1 MALFEDGD
9 RDNFF
14 RVYDRCIPEQ
24 YRATDLD
31 AQKVDFWLQ
40 IYFAI
45 YPALP
50 SAVAVGKRPSARDD
64 APGARHAPHDAS
76 GANLAAGIA
85 KLREYI
91 ETRGADAARTEE
103 FLPYYALP
111 YVPQPQHH
119 PAFKQL
125 FEPKWTID
133 LRGMLERFVSNAPD
147 EVPPPRILT
156 ILKHYYGVEGDDPIP
171 TTRVPKGAG
180 GAKPPSRP
188 PTAPRRDAAS
198 PSGFE
203 PSLSA
208 FQSNPSEGPLTS
220 AGFDG
225 ALATA
230 TRAPRGIT
238 PLLEGRI
245 SLDDFCPVP
254 DYDDLGAE
262 VLTLE
267 SLAAQVKALEPHT
280 PSDSPPWRDEKKKKK
295 KNEEGTSAEAEAERD
310 GEDPTAPAASAASPA
325 RRRRSN
331 AKPRASF
338 SIEDVAASETNPTA
352 SESNAAARR
361 PGSTDSDDSVRRP
374 LEAKYLAA
382 PRRRGAVMPPYPEDL
397 ELAPL
402 DYGAIVL
409 EFRSGVERLL
419 DSDDFGPDAREA
431 EDRVSRLLQALR
443 WRVSRAPEG
452 SVLKIEATR
461 TMCRGDVFALRSAE
475 LATSPERGSGSLVDA
490 LLLGCRG
497 RVRGECLRLI
507 NALASSGEGRRY
519 LLSPGSRVVPA
530 LAHAIAPGEADTRAR
545 RHLLA
550 ALQKLSFHA
559 IAARRMCAMGVMQW
573 VTAVLLGAGTTG
585 EVSDRAR
592 ASREGLAPLTEYDAE
607 HGAAL
612 LMNLTLVPQ
621 GKQTAERMM
630 AEAAVDPEQDVLEV
644 TKMLLQSP
652 EERVRVHAN
661 GALYSLLQRE
671 RLRDAARDAGFEPLL
686 EQLREHS
693 DPVFYRQLTHV
704 MGAIR
709 SGARDGPDAPED
721 DPAAAFRGY
730 QRDASERFDD
740 AEPFESEAAGG
751 AAEEDRDDPST
762 SDEHSGSGSDGEDEG
777 WIPVGAAASA
787 AKAKEARLEGEELL
801 VEEYYAEDLDDDDD
815 APPPEGYPDEPLT
828 PYRADAPDREGVGEE
843 DLRDDLEIDA
853 AAFATGRDVDG
864 DEDGDD
870 AGGGLRTDADLD
882 AELAALDADTGGFG
896 RETVGPDEL
905 DVGEANDDERARE
918 GEDQESEV
926 RDRQLF
932 RAPEEDLAED
942 LEVDAAVFSTGGV
955 EARGDAARG
964 DDEDDAD
971 VDEGVDEDEGG
982 DDDEDE
988 DEVEVDDDDDDDD
1001 DGLAL
1006 SREIPAGVE
1015 DEPEPADPLLS
1026 PDAEAAGDVA
1036 PVDPPSGVDV
1046 GSEEGYG
1053 DSRPPT
1059 GGA

>member
-9 RDNFF
+9 RENFF

-31 AQKVDFWLQ
+31 ARKVDFWLQ

-50 SAVAVGKRPSARDD
+50 SAAAVGKRPSARDD
-64 APGARHAPHDAS
+64 VPGARHAPHDAS

-156 ILKHYYGVEGDDPIP
+156 ILKHYYGVEGADPTPIARAP
-171 TTRVPKGAG
+171 ERAG
-180 GAKPPSRP
+180 GAEPPSRP

-198 PSGFE
+198 PSGHR
-203 PSLSA
+203 PSLYA
-208 FQSNPSEGPLTS
+208 FQSNPSKGPLTS

-238 PLLEGRI
+238 PLLEGRV

-254 DYDDLGAE
+254 DLDDLGAE

-280 PSDSPPWRDEKKKKK
+280 PSDSPPEEKRDERKKKKK
-295 KNEEGTSAEAEAERD
+295 RDNVSAESETAREGGGA
-310 GEDPTAPAASAASPA
+310 DPTAPAASAASPA
-325 RRRRSN
+325 RPPRSN

-338 SIEDVAASETNPTA
+338 SIEDVAV
-352 SESNAAARR
+352 SESNVAERR
-361 PGSTDSDDSVRRP
+361 PGSTDSDGSGFARRP
-374 LEAKYLAA
+374 LEAKYLSA
-382 PRRRGAVMPPYPEDL
+382 PRRRGAAMPPYPETL

-419 DSDDFGPDAREA
+419 DSEDFGPDAREA
-431 EDRVSRLLQALR
+431 EDRVSRLLRALR

-475 LATSPERGSGSLVDA
+475 LVDSPERGSGSLVDA

-530 LAHAIAPGEADTRAR
+530 LALTIAPGEADTRAR
-545 RHLLA
+545 RHLLG

-559 IAARRMCAMGVMQW
+559 VAARRMCAMGVMRW
-573 VTAVLLGAGTTG
+573 VVAVLLGAGTTG
-585 EVSDRAR
+585 EISNRAR
-592 ASREGLAPLTEYDAE
+592 ASRENLAPLTEYDAE

-612 LMNLTLVPQ
+612 LMNLTLTPQ
-621 GKQTAERMM
+621 GRQTAERMLT
-630 AEAAVDPEQDVLEV
+630 EAAADPERDILEV

-652 EERVRVHAN
+652 EARVRVHAN
-661 GALYSLLQRE
+661 GALYSLLQRR
-671 RLRDAARDAGFEPLL
+671 RLRDAARDAGFEGLL
-686 EQLREHS
+686 EQLREQS

-709 SGARDGPDAPED
+709 SSARDGAESRED
-721 DPAAAFRGY
+721 DPGAAFLGY
-730 QRDASERFDD
+730 PPDASERFDD

-762 SDEHSGSGSDGEDEG
+762 SDERSGSGSDGEEEE

-787 AKAKEARLEGEELL
+787 AKAKETRLEGEELL
-801 VEEYYAEDLDDDDD
+801 VEEYYAEDLDDDDALRTRSGN
-815 APPPEGYPDEPLT
+815 APEEPLT
-828 PYRADAPDREGVGEE
+828 PYRADAPDHEGLGEE

-853 AAFATGRDVDG
+853 AAFATGRDG
-864 DEDGDD
+864 D
-870 AGGGLRTDADLD
+870 ARGGFRTDARLD
-882 AELAALDADTGGFG
+882 AELAELDADTGGFG

-905 DVGEANDDERARE
+905 DEVARE
-918 GEDQESEV
+918 GEDEASGS
-926 RDRQLF
+926 RDRPLF
-932 RAPEEDLAED
+932 RAPEENLAED
-942 LEVDAAVFSTGGV
+942 LEVDAAAFSTRGV
-955 EARGDAARG
+955 AETGDAETG
-964 DDEDDAD
+964 DDEDDVD
-971 VDEGVDEDEGG
+971 VDVGVDEDE
-982 DDDEDE
+982 DD
-988 DEVEVDDDDDDDD
+988 VEVDDDDEVEVDEDDDV
-1001 DGLAL
+1001 GLAL

-1036 PVDPPSGVDV
+1036 PVDLPSRGDE